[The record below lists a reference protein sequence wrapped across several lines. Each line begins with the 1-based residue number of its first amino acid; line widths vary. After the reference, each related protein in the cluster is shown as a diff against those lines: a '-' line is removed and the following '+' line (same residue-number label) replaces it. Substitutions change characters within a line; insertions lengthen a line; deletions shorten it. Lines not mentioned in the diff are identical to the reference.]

1 VRSPPANGSATA
13 ISAPED
19 DVKSLNVLVTA
30 ASRRVPLVQAFQRAL
45 LEAGI
50 RGRVIAT
57 DVNPLSPAVHVTDR
71 WYHVPLATAP
81 DYLDAIAGICETER
95 IGLVVPTIDDELEI
109 FARAAGWFA
118 KQGIRVAVSPEA
130 TSRICND
137 KLATCTELR
146 AAGVRAAETWLP
158 ADVPASPRYPLF
170 IKPRFGRGGVGAHIV
185 HARKDLDFF
194 SDYVESP
201 VVQEYLDGPEFTIDL
216 FCDFNHRAL
225 AVVPRERVV
234 VRAGVMDRGRTVRD
248 RALITLAEHV
258 ASVMPF
264 LGAVNIQCRVVNG
277 EPVIFE
283 INPRFSGGIPL
294 TIAAGAD
301 FTRFLIDLTVGRSV
315 SPRVGKFRDQLW
327 MTCYEAAIFVDAVDL
342 ATGRKVRAAIGDVA

>member
-1 VRSPPANGSATA
+1 M
-13 ISAPED
+13 
-19 DVKSLNVLVTA
+19 KSLNVLVTA

-81 DYLDAIAGICETER
+81 DYLDAIAGICETEH
-95 IGLVVPTIDDELEI
+95 IGLIVPTIDDELEL
-109 FARAAGWFA
+109 FGRAADRFA
-118 KQGIRVAVSPEA
+118 SQGVRVAVSPEL

-137 KLATCTELR
+137 KLATCAHLR
-146 AAGVRAAETWLP
+146 GAGVRAAETWLP
-158 ADVPASPRYPLF
+158 SEVPSPPRYPLF
-170 IKPRFGRGGVGAHIV
+170 IKPRFGRGGVGAHVV
-185 HARKDLDFF
+185 HARKDLVFF
-194 SDYVESP
+194 SEYVETP
-201 VVQEYLDGPEFTIDL
+201 IVQEFLDGPEFTIDL
-216 FCDFNHRAL
+216 FCDFDHRPL

-234 VRAGVMDRGRTVRD
+234 VRAGVTDRGRTVKD
-248 RALITLAEHV
+248 RSLIALAEQV
-258 ASVMPF
+258 AGVMPF
-264 LGAVNIQCRVVNG
+264 LGAVNIQCRVVDG

-301 FTRFLIDLTVGRSV
+301 FTRFLVDLTVGRSV
-315 SPRVGKFRDQLW
+315 SPRIGKFRDQLW

-342 ATGRKVRAAIGDVA
+342 ATGRKVRTAIGDVA